1 MAKLE
6 IGEMATKSYSQEE
19 IISIATTL
27 LGSAKGRLAE
37 AVRQQNLGYVGQ
49 AEATIDIV
57 YKMLVAQERKNNAIQ
72 NQPLTI

>member
-6 IGEMATKSYSQEE
+6 IGEMAAKSYSQEE
-19 IISIATTL
+19 IISIATTML
-27 LGSAKGRLAE
+27 SAARGRLAE

-49 AEATIDIV
+49 AEATIDMV

-72 NQPLTI
+72 SQPLTV